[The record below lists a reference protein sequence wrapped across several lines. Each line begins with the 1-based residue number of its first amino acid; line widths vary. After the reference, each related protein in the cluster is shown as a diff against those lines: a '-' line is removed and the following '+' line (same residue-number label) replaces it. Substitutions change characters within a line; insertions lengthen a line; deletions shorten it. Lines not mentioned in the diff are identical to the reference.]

1 MLRQDLARSAF
12 GCTRRRRR
20 CAAAPRRARS
30 ALLQRRLVQ
39 HRDKSASSQS
49 KQKAIVDPG
58 PGAVDCRRTC
68 TSQTLLCTKVQVAD
82 VGMVFTPRHAGA
94 HAAAHAGGPAA
105 PARLGVLQVSCGSP
119 DGERWLLQPGAAVG
133 RRVGVISFFA
143 EVTHTACDLET
154 ADRGA
159 GGRTRRGALSAAS
172 IRPTPQRARMAR
184 MEAPRSPRRRSLTLR
199 HRPLW

>member
-1 MLRQDLARSAF
+1 
-12 GCTRRRRR
+12 
-20 CAAAPRRARS
+20 
-30 ALLQRRLVQ
+30 
-39 HRDKSASSQS
+39 
-49 KQKAIVDPG
+49 
-58 PGAVDCRRTC
+58 
-68 TSQTLLCTKVQVAD
+68 
-82 VGMVFTPRHAGA
+82 
-94 HAAAHAGGPAA
+94 
-105 PARLGVLQVSCGSP
+105 
-119 DGERWLLQPGAAVG
+119 
-133 RRVGVISFFA
+133 VISFFA